1 MKAGRNG
8 PVGGSQMRVWME
20 SDVSDGTV
28 HVAGE
33 LDTMTANDLLEGVRP
48 SVLAGSGDLTLDL
61 SALSFMDS
69 SGLLAL
75 LDLSKQLEGR
85 GRLVLLSPVRS
96 VARLLQ
102 LARADTIPN
111 LAIVPHR
118 STAA

>member
-1 MKAGRNG
+1 
-8 PVGGSQMRVWME
+8 MRIWME
-20 SDVSDGTV
+20 SDVPDGTV

-33 LDTMTANDLLEGVRP
+33 LDTLTANDLLEGLRP
-48 SVLAGSGDLTLDL
+48 SVLACSGDLTLDL
-61 SALSFMDS
+61 SGLSFMDS
-69 SGLLAL
+69 AGLLAL

-111 LAIVPHR
+111 LAIVPHQP
-118 STAA
+118 TAA

>member
-1 MKAGRNG
+1 
-8 PVGGSQMRVWME
+8 MRVWME

-96 VARLLQ
+96 DARLLQ
-102 LARADTIPN
+102 LARAATIPN
-111 LAIVPHR
+111 LAIAPHR